1 MRTIIGCAAL
11 TLLTNFSASTAFAQS
26 TEIRIWSWNIAAS
39 SLKTTAAEYMK
50 QHPDVKIIVEDYGNA
65 QVFDKTLAG
74 CAAGGVGLPD
84 IVTIQN
90 GDAESFWSQ
99 FPDCFTD
106 LKALGY
112 TPEVQA
118 KFPQFKRTELEV
130 GDKAYAMPWDTGPVV
145 MFYRRDLY
153 EKAGVDPAT
162 IVTWDD
168 FIAAGKK
175 ISEANPGVVMS
186 QADLNG
192 DDEFM
197 RMIGNEQGC
206 NYFSDDGSEIT
217 INQPA
222 CVSTLDTIKKLKDT
236 GTISAAKWDEK
247 IQSVVAGKV
256 ATQLYGG
263 WYEGTLRTNA
273 PDLAGKW
280 GVYTMPSVTADGLH
294 AANVGGSALG
304 ITSIS
309 ANKEAA
315 YAYLN
320 YTLGTNEGQ
329 ISMLKAYGLV
339 PSLISALDD
348 PYVHEKQP
356 YWGDQAIWVD
366 ILSGLPRIRPSRG
379 TAFYQDAKS
388 AYRTVQV
395 KYLEGGYPD
404 AKTALDDAAKQISS
418 ATGLEIAH

>member
-1 MRTIIGCAAL
+1 
-11 TLLTNFSASTAFAQS
+11 
-26 TEIRIWSWNIAAS
+26 
-39 SLKTTAAEYMK
+39 MK

-65 QVFDKTLAG
+65 QAFDKTLAG

-118 KFPQFKRTELEV
+118 SFRNSSDRTGSWRQGFMPCRGTLVLSLCSTGAIFMKRLV
-130 GDKAYAMPWDTGPVV
+130 SIPP
-145 MFYRRDLY
+145 RSL
-153 EKAGVDPAT
+153 P
-162 IVTWDD
+162 DD

-256 ATQLYGG
+256 ATQMYGG
-263 WYEGTLRTNA
+263 WYEARCA
-273 PDLAGKW
+273 PMLLIWRASG
-280 GVYTMPSVTADGLH
+280 A
-294 AANVGGSALG
+294 
-304 ITSIS
+304 SIPCR
-309 ANKEAA
+309 A
-315 YAYLN
+315 
-320 YTLGTNEGQ
+320 
-329 ISMLKAYGLV
+329 
-339 PSLISALDD
+339 
-348 PYVHEKQP
+348 
-356 YWGDQAIWVD
+356 
-366 ILSGLPRIRPSRG
+366 
-379 TAFYQDAKS
+379 
-388 AYRTVQV
+388 
-395 KYLEGGYPD
+395 
-404 AKTALDDAAKQISS
+404 
-418 ATGLEIAH
+418 

>member
-1 MRTIIGCAAL
+1 M
-11 TLLTNFSASTAFAQS
+11 
-26 TEIRIWSWNIAAS
+26 
-39 SLKTTAAEYMK
+39 
-50 QHPDVKIIVEDYGNA
+50 
-65 QVFDKTLAG
+65 
-74 CAAGGVGLPD
+74 PD

-206 NYFSDDGSEIT
+206 NYFSDDGGEIT

-222 CVSTLDTIKKLKDT
+222 CVSTLDTIKSSRILEPSLPQNGMRK
-236 GTISAAKWDEK
+236 SSRSSPAKWP
-247 IQSVVAGKV
+247 QM
-256 ATQLYGG
+256 YGG

-280 GVYTMPSVTADGLH
+280 GVYAMPSVTADGLH

-320 YTLGTNEGQ
+320 YAWHQRRADLHAQGLWACAFVDLG
-329 ISMLKAYGLV
+329 
-339 PSLISALDD
+339 PRRSLCAREAALL
-348 PYVHEKQP
+348 
-356 YWGDQAIWVD
+356 G
-366 ILSGLPRIRPSRG
+366 
-379 TAFYQDAKS
+379 
-388 AYRTVQV
+388 
-395 KYLEGGYPD
+395 
-404 AKTALDDAAKQISS
+404 
-418 ATGLEIAH
+418 